1 MKYAGVPAYGAEV
14 VQIGEKIGEGSWIE
28 TTKLL

>member
-14 VQIGEKIGEGSWIE
+14 VQIGEKIEGSWIE